1 MHLLLFRHYV
11 GFVVCAMSP
20 MSPRQPQCP
29 LEMLLPLMKAHLERT
44 IGMSFLNKSFF
55 SISFD
60 NNNCISRPHT
70 STRAKSRTKPRTPY
84 VQSAPQVTHLKRP
97 RSRRQMLTPA
107 SAMASNDEPN
117 HRPATASFYMFLSLP
132 NTPDT
137 EMMKNSTKSKP
148 IPGTESYI

>member
-1 MHLLLFRHYV
+1 MF
-11 GFVVCAMSP
+11 
-20 MSPRQPQCP
+20 
-29 LEMLLPLMKAHLERT
+29 
-44 IGMSFLNKSFF
+44 NN
-55 SISFD
+55 D
-60 NNNCISRPHT
+60 NYIFRPHT

-107 SAMASNDEPN
+107 STMASNDESN

-148 IPGTESYI
+148 IPGTESYIWEINLEMFFLYETLPFMVKIHGKWFHNIIQKSILC